1 MDIVWIA
8 LIFFIGGPVISV
20 GAFDDRQGCEAGIE
34 RGLLAAKESGKT
46 LGATCVP
53 VKAIIV
59 SKGA

>member
-46 LGATCVP
+46 LGRSC
-53 VKAIIV
+53 
-59 SKGA
+59 